1 LISYPSN
8 FTHSFDLIIFVKSL
22 FLKLVFTIG
31 SCFYLTTPLLAQSIS
46 PGSPVLE
53 EALRRKQLL
62 GELDSSISFNLRP
75 LRLNFLTEEAAYA
88 EEYDFFK
95 DGYRLGAIDRQM
107 PKVAFAILPLQN
119 TIQFNSGRPY
129 GWANGMMI
137 PNVGGQNY
145 TTAGVSLKYHFLNIQ
160 FQPEVLWAQNRSW
173 NGFPDDFSSTI
184 TRHRFSSWNY
194 GDHPER
200 FGNGAYSKIGWG
212 QSKISLS
219 AGAFEIGAST
229 ENIWWGPGQ
238 FNALVFSN
246 NARGFKHLT
255 LNTTRPA
262 KTFLGSFEG
271 QLLIGRLEPSGFE
284 PSQHPELNSQYF
296 RELSTDWRYLNG
308 LSISYQPKWVPGL
321 SLGLNRTFQQ
331 YNNSRGS
338 TFGDWFPVF
347 EVFTKESLFEDGHT
361 VDYDSRGQDQQVA
374 VFGRYVL
381 PKAKAEFYFEYGR
394 RDHALNWREFTL
406 NPDHARAYILGF
418 GKLFALP
425 TTSKLIQVR
434 AEMTQQQESV
444 NRYIRY
450 LGLGG
455 GASWHTHARVRGFT
469 HYGESLGV
477 GIGTGGSNVQTIE
490 VALVD
495 QLNKFGIRLERLA
508 NHQDFYYKAFGQQQE
523 RQPWIDLSLGLLA
536 DYQVERLIV
545 STKLQLINSLNYQWQ
560 LDSSSSSLFPMG
572 QDKFSLMA
580 QVHFLYL
587 LNR

>member
-1 LISYPSN
+1 
-8 FTHSFDLIIFVKSL
+8 
-22 FLKLVFTIG
+22 
-31 SCFYLTTPLLAQSIS
+31 
-46 PGSPVLE
+46 
-53 EALRRKQLL
+53 
-62 GELDSSISFNLRP
+62 
-75 LRLNFLTEEAAYA
+75 
-88 EEYDFFK
+88 
-95 DGYRLGAIDRQM
+95 
-107 PKVAFAILPLQN
+107 
-119 TIQFNSGRPY
+119 GRPY
-129 GWANGMMI
+129 GWGNGMMI
-137 PNVGGQNY
+137 PNVGGQNH
-145 TTAGVSLKYHFLNIQ
+145 TTGGLSLKYRFLNIQ
-160 FQPEVLWAQNRSW
+160 LQPEVLWAQNRAW
-173 NGFPDDFSSTI
+173 DGYPDSYPNRINRD
-184 TRHRFSSWNY
+184 RFHSWNY

-200 FGNGAYSKIGWG
+200 FGDGSYSKVGWG

-219 AGAFEIGAST
+219 AGAFEVGVSA

-284 PSQHPELNSQYF
+284 PSQHPELNERYF
-296 RELSTDWRYLNG
+296 RTLSPGWRYLNG
-308 LSISYQPKWVPGL
+308 LSVSYQPKWVPGL

-331 YNNSRGS
+331 YNKDRGR
-338 TFGDWFPVF
+338 TFGDWLPVF

-374 VFGRYVL
+374 IFGRFVL

-406 NPDHARAYILGF
+406 NPDHARAYLLGF
-418 GKLFALP
+418 GKLFTLP
-425 TTSKLIQVR
+425 ATDKLIQVR

-450 LGLGG
+450 LGLDG

-490 VALVD
+490 VSLVD

-523 RQPWIDLSLGLLA
+523 RQPWVDLSLGFLA

-545 STKLQLINSLNYQWQ
+545 STKLQLINSLNYEWQ
-560 LDSSSSSLFPMG
+560 LDPKSTPEFPIG
-572 QDKFSLMA
+572 KDKFSVMA
-580 QVHFLYL
+580 QVHLIYSLY
-587 LNR
+587 R

>member
-1 LISYPSN
+1 MKLKYVFLYWSSLIFSVSA
-8 FTHSFDLIIFVKSL
+8 
-22 FLKLVFTIG
+22 
-31 SCFYLTTPLLAQSIS
+31 LAQTV
-46 PGSPVLE
+46 PAGSPVFE

-62 GELDSSISFNLRP
+62 GELDSSVSFNLRP
-75 LRLNFLTEEAAYA
+75 LRLNFMSGEAVYE
-88 EEYDFFK
+88 EEYAFFK
-95 DGYRLGAIDRQM
+95 EGSRMGAIDRQTS
-107 PKVAFAILPLQN
+107 KVAFSILPIQN

-129 GWANGMMI
+129 GWGNGMMI
-137 PNVGGQNY
+137 SNVGGQNY
-145 TTAGVSLKYHFLNIQ
+145 TTGGVSVKYHFLNIQ
-160 FQPEVLWAQNRSW
+160 LQPEVLWAQNRTW
-173 NGFPDDFSSTI
+173 EGFPDDFSTAI
-184 TRHRFSSWNY
+184 TRYRYSSWNY

-229 ENIWWGPGQ
+229 ENMWWGPGQ
-238 FNALVFSN
+238 FNALIFSN

-284 PSQHPELNSQYF
+284 PSQHPELNAQYF
-296 RELSTDWRYLNG
+296 RDLPADWRYLNG
-308 LSISYQPKWVPGL
+308 LSVSYQPKWVPGL
-321 SLGLNRTFQQ
+321 SVGLNRTFQQ
-331 YNNSRGS
+331 YNEDRGRGL
-338 TFGDWFPVF
+338 GDWFPVF

-361 VDYDSRGQDQQVA
+361 VDYDGKGQDQQVA

-406 NPDHARAYILGF
+406 NPDHARAYILGV

-425 TTSKLIQVR
+425 STGKLIQVR

-450 LGLGG
+450 PGTTG

-495 QLNKFGIRLERLA
+495 KLNKFGIRLERLA
-508 NHQDFYYKAFGQQQE
+508 NHQDFYYKAFGQANE
-523 RQPWIDLSLGLLA
+523 RRPWVDLSLGFLA
-536 DYQVERLIV
+536 DYQVERLII
-545 STKLQLINSLNYQWQ
+545 SGKLQMINALNYQWQ
-560 LDSSSSSLFPMG
+560 LDPQSTSSFPAG
-572 QDKFSLMA
+572 QNKFSVMA
-580 QVHFLYL
+580 QAHFIYL
-587 LNR
+587 LNY

>member
-1 LISYPSN
+1 MRNNYILLLIGLFFLLDVGAFSQ
-8 FTHSFDLIIFVKSL
+8 SL
-22 FLKLVFTIG
+22 
-31 SCFYLTTPLLAQSIS
+31 PA
-46 PGSPVLE
+46 GSPVLE
-53 EALRRKQLL
+53 EALRRKQIL
-62 GELDSSISFNLRP
+62 GELDSSVSFNLRP
-75 LRLNFLTEEAAYA
+75 LRLHFLTDEAAYE

-95 DGYRLGAIDRQM
+95 EGYRLGAIDRQT
-107 PKVAFAILPLQN
+107 PKVAFAALPLQN
-119 TIQFNSGRPY
+119 TTQFNSGRPY
-129 GWANGMMI
+129 GWGNGIMI
-137 PNVGGQNY
+137 PNVGGQNH
-145 TTAGVSLKYHFLNIQ
+145 TTGGIHLKYRFLNIQ
-160 FQPEVLWAQNRSW
+160 LQPEVLWAQNRAW
-173 NGFPDDFSSTI
+173 DGFPSDFPSDV
-184 TRHRFSSWNY
+184 TRNRFSSWNY

-200 FGNGAYSKIGWG
+200 FGKGSYSKIGWG

-219 AGAFEIGAST
+219 AGAFEVGAST

-238 FNALVFSN
+238 FNALIFSN
-246 NARGFKHLT
+246 NARGFKHFT

-284 PSQHPELNSQYF
+284 ASQHPELNERYF
-296 RELSTDWRYLNG
+296 RELSADWRYLNG
-308 LSISYQPKWVPGL
+308 LSISYQPKWIPGL
-321 SLGLNRTFQQ
+321 SFGLSRTFQL
-331 YNNSRGS
+331 YNGNRGR
-338 TFGDWFPVF
+338 TFNDWLPVF
-347 EVFTKESLFEDGHT
+347 EVFTKESLFEDGHS

-381 PKAKAEFYFEYGR
+381 PQARAEFYFEYGR

-406 NPDHARAYILGF
+406 NPNHARAYILGF
-418 GKLFALP
+418 GKLFTLP
-425 TTSKLIQVR
+425 ATDKLIQVR

-450 LGLGG
+450 PGLQG
-455 GASWHTHARVRGFT
+455 GASWHTHGRARGFT

-508 NHQDFYYKAFGQQQE
+508 NHQDFYYKAFGQQSE

-536 DYQVERLIV
+536 DYQVERLII
-545 STKLQLINSLNYQWQ
+545 SGKLQFIHASNYQWQ
-560 LDSSSSSLFPMG
+560 LESESYSAFPVG
-572 QDKFSLMA
+572 KSRLDIMA
-580 QVHFLYL
+580 QAHFIYL

>member
-1 LISYPSN
+1 MRPKKIVFYWVSLIFFAAYQA
-8 FTHSFDLIIFVKSL
+8 F
-22 FLKLVFTIG
+22 
-31 SCFYLTTPLLAQSIS
+31 AQTV
-46 PGSPVLE
+46 PAGSPVLE

-75 LRLNFLTEEAAYA
+75 LRAAFITDQPIYEDFSFFIEGNDLGPLHRKASKLNYT
-88 EEYDFFK
+88 
-95 DGYRLGAIDRQM
+95 
-107 PKVAFAILPLQN
+107 VLPIQN
-119 TIQFNSGRPY
+119 TIQFSSGRPY
-129 GWANGMMI
+129 GWGNGMMI
-137 PNVGGQNY
+137 PNVGGQNH
-145 TTAGVSLKYHFLNIQ
+145 TTGGLSLKYRFLNIQ
-160 FQPEVLWAQNRSW
+160 LQPEVLWAQNRAW
-173 NGFPDDFSSTI
+173 DGYPNDFSNSI
-184 TRHRFSSWNY
+184 NRSRFQSWNY

-200 FGNGAYSKIGWG
+200 FGKGAYSKIGWG

-219 AGAFEIGAST
+219 AGAFEVGVST

-238 FNALVFSN
+238 FNALIFSN

-284 PSQHPELNSQYF
+284 PSQHPELNERYF
-296 RELSTDWRYLNG
+296 RTLSPGWRYLNG
-308 LSISYQPKWVPGL
+308 LSVSYQPKWVPGL

-331 YNNSRGS
+331 YNKDRGS
-338 TFGDWFPVF
+338 TFGDWLPVF

-374 VFGRYVL
+374 IFGRYVL
-381 PKAKAEFYFEYGR
+381 PRAKAEFYFEYGR

-406 NPDHARAYILGF
+406 NPDHARAYLLGF
-418 GKLFALP
+418 GKLFTLP
-425 TTSKLIQVR
+425 ATDKLIQVR

-450 LGLGG
+450 LGLDGG
-455 GASWHTHARVRGFT
+455 SSWHTHSQARGFT

-477 GIGTGGSNVQTIE
+477 GIGSAGSNVQTIE
-490 VALVD
+490 ISLVS

-523 RQPWIDLSLGLLA
+523 RQPWVDLSLGFLA

-545 STKLQLINSLNYQWQ
+545 STKLQLINSLNYEWQ
-560 LDSSSSSLFPMG
+560 LDPKSTPEFPIG
-572 QDKFSLMA
+572 KDKFSVMA
-580 QVHFLYL
+580 QVHLIYSLY
-587 LNR
+587 R

>member
-1 LISYPSN
+1 MRQN
-8 FTHSFDLIIFVKSL
+8 KSL
-22 FLKLVFTIG
+22 PYFVILIF
-31 SCFYLTTPLLAQSIS
+31 LTTYQSFSQTI
-46 PGSPVLE
+46 PAGSPVLE

-75 LRLNFLTEEAAYA
+75 LRLNFLTEEAAYE

-95 DGYRLGAIDRQM
+95 EGHQLGVIQRKL
-107 PKVAFAILPLQN
+107 PKVGFAVLPLQN

-129 GWANGMMI
+129 GWGNGMMI
-137 PNVGGQNY
+137 PNVGGQNH
-145 TTAGVSLKYHFLNIQ
+145 TTAGISLKYHFLNIQ
-160 FQPEVLWAQNRSW
+160 FQPELLWAQNRSW
-173 NGFPDDFSSTI
+173 DGFPSDFSNAI
-184 TRHRFSSWNY
+184 TRYRFSSWNY

-200 FGNGAYSKIGWG
+200 FGRGAYSKIGWG

-238 FNALVFSN
+238 FNALIFSN

-284 PSQHPELNSQYF
+284 PSQHAQLNETYF
-296 RELSTDWRYLNG
+296 RDLSTDWRYLNG
-308 LSISYQPKWVPGL
+308 FTVSYQPKWIPGL
-321 SLGLNRTFQQ
+321 TMGLNRTFQQ
-331 YNNSRGS
+331 YNDSRGN

-374 VFGRYVL
+374 MFGRYVL
-381 PKAKAEFYFEYGR
+381 PQAKAEFYFEYGR

-425 TTSKLIQVR
+425 ATEKLIQVR

-444 NRYIRY
+444 NRYVRY
-450 LGLGG
+450 LGTTG
-455 GASWHTHARVRGFT
+455 GASWHTHSRVRGFT

-477 GIGTGGSNVQTIE
+477 GIGTGGSNVQTVE
-490 VALVD
+490 VALID

-523 RQPWIDLSLGLLA
+523 RQPWVDLSLGFLV
-536 DYQVERLIV
+536 DYQVERLVI
-545 STKLQLINSLNYQWQ
+545 STKLQLINSRNYQWQ
-560 LDSSSSSLFPMG
+560 LDPKSTSSFPIG
-572 QDKFSLMA
+572 EKKLSILA
-580 QVHFLYL
+580 QAHFIYL
-587 LNR
+587 LNP

>member
-1 LISYPSN
+1 MTLSTPFHIQLPLTLN
-8 FTHSFDLIIFVKSL
+8 FFFTRTTL
-22 FLKLVFTIG
+22 FI
-31 SCFYLTTPLLAQSIS
+31 CFCVLPTVPLLAQTI
-46 PGSPVLE
+46 PAGSPVLE

-75 LRLNFLTEEAAYA
+75 LRLNFLTNETVYG

-95 DGYRLGAIDRQM
+95 EGYGLGALDRQM
-107 PKVAFAILPLQN
+107 PKAAFAFLPLQN
-119 TIQFNSGRPY
+119 TVQFNSGRPY
-129 GWANGMMI
+129 GWGNGIMI
-137 PNVGGQNY
+137 PNVGGQNH

-173 NGFPDDFSSTI
+173 DGFPSNFSPAI
-184 TRHRFSSWNY
+184 TRHRFSSWNS

-200 FGNGAYSKIGWG
+200 FGEGAYSKIGWG
-212 QSKISLS
+212 QSKVSLS

-229 ENIWWGPGQ
+229 QNIWWGPGQ
-238 FNALVFSN
+238 FNALIFSN
-246 NARGFKHLT
+246 NARGFKHLSF
-255 LNTTRPA
+255 NTTRPA

-284 PSQHPELNSQYF
+284 PSQHLELNERYF

-308 LSISYQPKWVPGL
+308 LSISYQPKWIPGL
-321 SLGLNRTFQQ
+321 SIGLNRTFQQ
-331 YNNSRGS
+331 YNDSRGD

-361 VDYDSRGQDQQVA
+361 VDYDSRGQDQQVT

-418 GKLFALP
+418 GKLFILP
-425 TTSKLIQVR
+425 STDKLIQVR

-450 LGLGG
+450 LGTTG
-455 GASWHTHARVRGFT
+455 GASWHTHSRARGFT

-495 QLNKFGIRLERLA
+495 QLNKFGVRLERLA

-523 RQPWIDLSLGLLA
+523 RQPWVDLSVGFLA
-536 DYQVERLIV
+536 DYQVERLII
-545 STKLQLINSLNYQWQ
+545 SSKLQFINALNYQWQ
-560 LDSSSSSLFPMG
+560 LESRSSSLFPVG
-572 QDKFSLMA
+572 QNKFSIMA
-580 QVHFLYL
+580 QAHFIYL
-587 LNR
+587 LNH